1 MKPNPY
7 REWLKQMDKAV
18 DKFAEG
24 QKEIEA
30 MIAKIKEK
38 EKDNA

>member
-18 DKFAEG
+18 DKFAEN

-30 MIAKIKEK
+30 MIAKIKER
-38 EKDNA
+38 EKGNA